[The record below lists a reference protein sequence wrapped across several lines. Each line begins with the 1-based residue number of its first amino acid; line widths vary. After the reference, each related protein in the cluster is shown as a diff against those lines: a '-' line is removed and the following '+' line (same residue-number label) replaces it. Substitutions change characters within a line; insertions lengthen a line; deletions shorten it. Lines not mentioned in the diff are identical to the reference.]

1 MYHFS
6 ENILYTIE
14 LTDNKK
20 FLTDNQQNLY
30 AETEIVQT
38 GNQFLEIMLINLKC
52 QLSREC
58 LQTENKQ
65 LQQMGKEELEG
76 WVNAD

>member
-30 AETEIVQT
+30 AETEIV
-38 GNQFLEIMLINLKC
+38 
-52 QLSREC
+52 
-58 LQTENKQ
+58 
-65 LQQMGKEELEG
+65 
-76 WVNAD
+76 